1 MLQPYRRGVP
11 HMSTE
16 PQPTPTPTSGP
27 FPGPGVGTE
36 TPAQDASL
44 EQYPADESQPGTQAV
59 PDGPAA
65 PAEAAP
71 PQPPQPPQLPPQAP
85 PLKIKRTRISGLWV
99 AVGFFAVVLLL
110 LLIFI
115 LQNSKTVQVSYM
127 GAHGHLPLGV
137 ALLLAA
143 VCGVL
148 LVVLA
153 GAARIS
159 QLRTVARRHRR
170 ADSRRAKAVRKAAN

>member
-1 MLQPYRRGVP
+1 MA
-11 HMSTE
+11 TE
-16 PQPTPTPTSGP
+16 PQPTPA
-27 FPGPGVGTE
+27 GPGTGE
-36 TPAQDASL
+36 LTP
-44 EQYPADESQPGTQAV
+44 ESQAPVSPLTTPEQVA
-59 PDGPAA
+59 PPSAALRPTAPPTAAA
-65 PAEAAP
+65 PL
-71 PQPPQPPQLPPQAP
+71 PQH
-85 PLKIKRTRISGLWV
+85 KINRTRISGLWV
-99 AVGFFAVVLLL
+99 SVGFFAVVLLL

-115 LQNSKTVQVSYM
+115 LQNGTKVDISYM

-137 ALLLAA
+137 ALLLSA

-170 ADSRRAKAVRKAAN
+170 ADAKRASAVQQPVGPTS

>member
-1 MLQPYRRGVP
+1 MT
-11 HMSTE
+11 TE
-16 PQPTPTPTSGP
+16 PQPTPTGELPPESLVPPTVP
-27 FPGPGVGTE
+27 ERAAPQPA
-36 TPAQDASL
+36 TP
-44 EQYPADESQPGTQAV
+44 QPAV
-59 PDGPAA
+59 PPQTGPLL
-65 PAEAAP
+65 
-71 PQPPQPPQLPPQAP
+71 PQH
-85 PLKIKRTRISGLWV
+85 KVRRTRISGLWV
-99 AVGFFAVVLLL
+99 SVGFFAVVLLL

-115 LQNSKTVQVSYM
+115 LQNGAKVDISYM

-137 ALLLAA
+137 ALLLSA

-170 ADSRRAKAVRKAAN
+170 ADAKRVKAAQAAGGPAGPIR

>member
-1 MLQPYRRGVP
+1 M
-11 HMSTE
+11 
-16 PQPTPTPTSGP
+16 
-27 FPGPGVGTE
+27 
-36 TPAQDASL
+36 
-44 EQYPADESQPGTQAV
+44 
-59 PDGPAA
+59 
-65 PAEAAP
+65 P
-71 PQPPQPPQLPPQAP
+71 PQTGPLLPQH
-85 PLKIKRTRISGLWV
+85 KVRRTRISGLWV
-99 AVGFFAVVLLL
+99 SVGFFAVVLLL

-115 LQNSKTVQVSYM
+115 LQNGAKVDISYM

-137 ALLLAA
+137 ALLLSA

-170 ADSRRAKAVRKAAN
+170 ADAKRVKAAARADRPARPARPLNPLRTRAIRRAASCSWSGGCAAYPSTIPGSPGR